1 MRNPK
6 TLLKEHN
13 IFTYQAQKGAEI
25 MANAIAEDILH
36 ILNTTDVRPIHERVV
51 EYFNLNKQ
59 SHGREKKHQ

>member
-36 ILNTTDVRPIHERVV
+36 ILNTTDVRPIHERLA
-51 EYFNLNKQ
+51 EYINL
-59 SHGREKKHQ
+59 KH

>member
-6 TLLKEHN
+6 QLLKEHN

-36 ILNTTDVRPIHERVV
+36 ILNTTDVRPIHERLA
-51 EYFNLNKQ
+51 EYIDLKQ
-59 SHGREKKHQ
+59 